1 MSITVRSADGP
12 EIQRPRVINPG
23 PLHIWVL
30 RILNAVC
37 ETISTLTYRPKIYLL
52 HRFGPFRFASAEHGG
67 AVFLKNPPLLHQFVE
82 CVGITGQIVVPVGVA
97 LRNGLARIA

>member
-1 MSITVRSADGP
+1 MARKYKGPGSSIRGLCTLGTQNTER
-12 EIQRPRVINPG
+12 RLRNY
-23 PLHIWVL
+23 LHINL
-30 RILNAVC
+30 SA
-37 ETISTLTYRPKIYLL
+37 EIYLL